1 MALGYVPQIV
11 QDKLFN
17 LLLSRVTAVMTNVPG
32 PRHPLYMAEHE
43 IKEVMYWVPQS
54 GDIGMGVSILSFNGM
69 VQFGLI
75 TDAARVPDPEAIVAH
90 FRPEF
95 EQLLYHVLMEP
106 WDDAGGEAAPAQASL
121 APPPRARISRK
132 SAAAAPKRNGAAR
145 RKTPRQ

>member
-1 MALGYVPQIV
+1 
-11 QDKLFN
+11 
-17 LLLSRVTAVMTNVPG
+17 
-32 PRHPLYMAEHE
+32 
-43 IKEVMYWVPQS
+43 
-54 GDIGMGVSILSFNGM
+54 MGVSILSFNGM

-106 WDDAGGEAAPAQASL
+106 WDEAEREGAPEHTSL

-132 SAAAAPKRNGAAR
+132 PAAAAPKRNGTAR